1 MNFSLSHD
9 GGFFSCCSVRLY
21 YLILIF
27 NKYKQLP
34 TIYDTTGFYTW
45 YKQNTTDDITFN
57 YFKHYNENE
66 NENENEIK
74 YTENINYHEC
84 YQYKNYKTLDLISL
98 NPFIRKYFTPNDNIL
113 KIQSEIEQKYSI
125 DHNNICVLFY
135 RGNDKITEIAL
146 PSFEEYISQ
155 ANEILKK
162 EPNIK
167 FLIQS
172 DETNFLDTMKSK
184 FPNNII
190 FYDEIRHMSK
200 QNSTVD
206 KVYKELNYSYSLK
219 YLAITLIMSK
229 CKYIVCNAG
238 NCSIWMVFFRNNTDN
253 VTQFSIIDRL

>member
-1 MNFSLSHD
+1 MNFAVSHD
-9 GGFFSCCSVRLY
+9 GGFFSCCSLRLY

-34 TIYDTTGFYTW
+34 NIYDTTEFYTW
-45 YKQNTTDDITFN
+45 YKKNTTDDITFD
-57 YFKHYNENE
+57 YFKHYNENDI
-66 NENENEIK
+66 EIK
-74 YTENINYHEC
+74 YIKDINYHEC
-84 YQYKNYKTLDLISL
+84 YQYKNYKTLDLVSL
-98 NPFIRKYFTPNDNIL
+98 HPFICKYFTPNDNIL
-113 KIQSEIEQKYSI
+113 KIQSEIETKYSI
-125 DHNNICVLFY
+125 NPDNICVLFY

-146 PSFEEYISQ
+146 PSFDQYISE

-172 DETNFLDTMKSK
+172 DETNFLDTMKSI

-206 KVYKELNYSYSLK
+206 KVFKDLNYDYSLK

-229 CKYIVCNAG
+229 CKYIICNAG
-238 NCSIWMVFFRNNTDN
+238 NCSIWMIFFRNNVNN
-253 VTQFSIIDRL
+253 VTQFSIIHRL